1 MPCLRWRGWFRDRVY
16 ATVSGMR
23 AGWPVE
29 DAMANRTE
37 VTNELIFETLKSIQ
51 ATLSKLADDMHEVKE
66 RLGILEMQYASL
78 SNRMDRMD
86 LRIERIERRL
96 GLIEA

>member
-1 MPCLRWRGWFRDRVY
+1 MAADK
-16 ATVSGMR
+16 R
-23 AGWPVE
+23 A
-29 DAMANRTE
+29 E
-37 VTNELIFETLKSIQ
+37 VTNELLFETLKSMQ
-51 ATLSKLADDMHEVKE
+51 STLSRIIDDIHEVKE

-96 GLIEA
+96 GLVEV

>member
-1 MPCLRWRGWFRDRVY
+1 MSSDK
-16 ATVSGMR
+16 R
-23 AGWPVE
+23 A
-29 DAMANRTE
+29 E
-37 VTNELIFETLKSIQ
+37 VTNELLLETLKAIQ
-51 ATLSKLADDMHEVKE
+51 GTLMRPVDDIHEVKE

-96 GLIEA
+96 DLQEA

>member
-1 MPCLRWRGWFRDRVY
+1 MPADKR
-16 ATVSGMR
+16 
-23 AGWPVE
+23 
-29 DAMANRTE
+29 NE
-37 VTNELIFETLKSIQ
+37 VTMELLFETLKSIQ